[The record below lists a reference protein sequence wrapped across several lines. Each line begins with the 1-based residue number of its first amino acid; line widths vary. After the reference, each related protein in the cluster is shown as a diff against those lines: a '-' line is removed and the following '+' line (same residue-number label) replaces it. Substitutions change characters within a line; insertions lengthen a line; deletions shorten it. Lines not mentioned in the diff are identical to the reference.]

1 MARISHQDRVDK
13 LVDHFR
19 QKGYLTLSRK
29 FGKYLPTPDPVGT
42 YEVDAIARYKKKVAI
57 GVTLTE
63 NDFEDPK
70 IYSRLGFLSTKY
82 ANLRT
87 KSVTL
92 FVGVPKNLLNKA
104 KIIVSSLDEDAQKRI
119 KLVPIISQ
127 N

>member
-29 FGKYLPTPDPVGT
+29 FGKYLPTPEPVGN

-63 NDFEDPK
+63 NDFDDPK
-70 IYSRLGFLSTKY
+70 IYSRLAFLSTKY
-82 ANLRT
+82 ANLST
-87 KSVTL
+87 KTVTL
-92 FVGVPKNLLNKA
+92 FVGVPQNLMNKA
-104 KIIVSSLDEDAQKRI
+104 RIIISSLDEDAQKRI
-119 KLVPIISQ
+119 KLVQIISQ
-127 N
+127 S